1 MRIDAI
7 ILRELHMPLVRPFE
21 TSFGVTRDRRILL
34 AEDSVRRPDRL
45 GRMHRRR
52 ASVLLRRID
61 RHRLA
66 GDRSTNL
73 GRCWPPSRP
82 STAAIARGIFRAVR
96 GNPMAKAALENAI
109 WDLEAQREGISLSQP
124 AGRRARQHSLRRLA
138 SAFSRRFPSC
148 WPSSRREL
156 AAGYQ
161 RIKLKCKPGWD
172 VEVFERVRS
181 RWPGIM
187 LSCDANSAYRLR
199 DADHLVS
206 FDAFDLLMIEQPLWH
221 DDFYFHSMLQKRL
234 NTAIC
239 LDESIRNRRDAL
251 AAIEMESCRIINIKL
266 GRVGGFSEAIA
277 VHNAAQERGIPVW
290 CGGMLESGIG
300 RAHNIALSTLE
311 NFTLPGDVSASA
323 RYWAEDIIEPEVT
336 VSRPGRNCDS
346 RHSGPRLRS
355 AHRPDRSPHRRARR
369 PSAKWRSWHS
379 CSFYLCARLQC
390 NRGAHFLEDL
400 SRRFSIRFFLP
411 RIDRVSMGSPSAV
424 SFRLRAAPLISSGA
438 DSCDKMQIWVTKT
451 PVRGSRLPG

>member
-1 MRIDAI
+1 MRIDSI
-7 ILRELHMPLVRPFE
+7 VLRELHMPLVRPFK

-34 AEDSVRRPDRL
+34 VEIQSEGLVGWGECTAGERPFFSAESTDTAWQVIVNEL
-45 GRMHRRR
+45 GPML
-52 ASVLLRRID
+52 ASAD
-61 RHRLA
+61 
-66 GDRSTNL
+66 
-73 GRCWPPSRP
+73 
-82 STAAIARGIFRAVR
+82 GIEHGGECPQIFSAVR

-109 WDLEAQREGISLSQP
+109 WDLEAQREGMSLSRLL
-124 AGRRARQHSLRRLA
+124 GGVRDSISCGVSLGIQESIPELMA
-138 SAFSRRFPSC
+138 IIEK
-148 WPSSRREL
+148 EL

-181 RWPGIM
+181 RWPEIT

-199 DADHLVS
+199 DSDHIVT
-206 FDAFDLLMIEQPLWH
+206 FDQFDLLMIEQPLWH
-221 DDFYFHSMLQKRL
+221 DDFYYHSMLQKRL

-311 NFTLPGDVSASA
+311 NFVLPGDVSASA
-323 RYWAEDIIEPEVT
+323 RYWVDDIIEPEVKVMLT
-336 VSRPGRNCDS
+336 GEILIPDIPGRGYEVRTDLVDQLTV
-346 RHSGPRLRS
+346 RKETI
-355 AHRPDRSPHRRARR
+355 RAF
-369 PSAKWRSWHS
+369 AM
-379 CSFYLCARLQC
+379 
-390 NRGAHFLEDL
+390 
-400 SRRFSIRFFLP
+400 
-411 RIDRVSMGSPSAV
+411 V
-424 SFRLRAAPLISSGA
+424 
-438 DSCDKMQIWVTKT
+438 
-451 PVRGSRLPG
+451 